1 MRHMRFLLVFL
12 LFVSGCNGGEKQ
24 PIEIGTV
31 KWSRDLNKSLTAAKT
46 SGKPVFLLFQ
56 EVPG

>member
-1 MRHMRFLLVFL
+1 MKF
-12 LFVSGCNGGEKQ
+12 LFVFAVLLAGCQAKTDQ
-24 PIEIGTV
+24 PVELGKV
-31 KWSRDLNKSLTAAKT
+31 KWSRDLDQTLKTAKT

>member
-1 MRHMRFLLVFL
+1 MTRTLILLSL
-12 LFVSGCNGGEKQ
+12 LCASLHASPAEL
-24 PIEIGTV
+24 GTV
-31 KWSRDLNKSLTAAKT
+31 KWERSYDKGLATAKK

>member
-1 MRHMRFLLVFL
+1 MKRFILPLVLIAGIVHAFAGAPEL
-12 LFVSGCNGGEKQ
+12 
-24 PIEIGTV
+24 GTV
-31 KWSRDLNKSLTAAKT
+31 KWERDLDAGLAAAKT